1 LQDRQVP
8 LQALLQHTPSTQKP
22 EAHALAL
29 LHAWPL
35 LVLQFPLAS
44 QACPLEQ
51 LPGTSVPAWARTQ
64 VPSWPLTL
72 HDLHGPVQDADSQ
85 HTPSTQLPD
94 AQVEAVLEEHPSPL
108 PRPVTLYSQ
117 VSSSGV
123 PLALPPKRTT
133 TPRALSNAMAMP

>member
-1 LQDRQVP
+1 

-22 EAHALAL
+22 DAHAVPL
-29 LHAWPL
+29 LHAWLL

-64 VPSWPLTL
+64 LPSWPLTL
-72 HDLHGPVQDADSQ
+72 HDLQGPVQEADSQ

-94 AQVEAVLEEHPSPL
+94 AQDAAVLEEQPSPL

-117 VSSSGV
+117 VSSVAV
-123 PLALPPKRTT
+123 PLELPPNRTT
-133 TPRALSNAMAMP
+133 TPRAESNAMAVP

>member
-1 LQDRQVP
+1 LQDTHVP
-8 LQALLQHTPSTQKP
+8 LHALLQHTLSTQKP
-22 EAHALAL
+22 EAHALPL

-35 LVLQFPLAS
+35 LVLQLPLPS

-51 LPGTSVPAWARTQ
+51 LPGTSVPACARTQ

-72 HDLHGPVQDADSQ
+72 HDLHGPVQDLDSQ

-94 AQVEAVLEEHPSPL
+94 AHTEAVLVEHPSPL

-117 VSSSGV
+117 VSSVG
-123 PLALPPKRTT
+123 
-133 TPRALSNAMAMP
+133 